1 MAQQNGELGR
11 FVRLGL
17 TLHVL
22 GATLIGAAL
31 WPSLAKGAHASVCY
45 QRGQVRYVITNQ
57 TATSDGRG
65 RNITVTETGAIL
77 SMLGYDSKPV
87 RLSVTWSRPPD
98 LLCDTAPVEL
108 AMSVDGAGSFVGRM
122 STESGPASAVLTK
135 YASADPGQTLNSVRL
150 PSDLAQYLSDPSRS
164 GYSPL
169 PPSVLVAPDA
179 NGPGY
184 APRVAYKLNL
194 ADSSVGAEFRV
205 RVELGGLDALGAVVF
220 WPYVEAAVTPEPAI
234 PAPSS
239 SAAPDG
245 AGLFQQMM
253 PVLESP
259 RCANCHGRIDV
270 FAPDTLHKGGQQ
282 QPGDMPW
289 MQCQTCHTRL
299 GNGEG
304 PAIWRQPE
312 SDDPAR
318 WAGLSAGA
326 ICRRL
331 LSDPAGVIDH
341 LTNDPRVALGFEGL
355 RGIGSDSPYWPI
367 AAAPPAMDRESFVEL
382 AQEWLDAAVNSK
394 ACPD

>member
-1 MAQQNGELGR
+1 MAEQNETLDR
-11 FVRLGL
+11 YVRLGL
-17 TLHVL
+17 SLHIL
-22 GATLIGAAL
+22 GAVLIGAAL
-31 WPSLAKGAHASVCY
+31 WPSLATRAQASVCY
-45 QRGQVRYVITNQ
+45 QRSQARYVVTNQ
-57 TATSDGRG
+57 TTTSDGRA
-65 RNITVTETGAIL
+65 RTITVTETGATL

-87 RLSVTWSRPPD
+87 RLGVTWSRPPD

-135 YASADPGQTLNSVRL
+135 YASADPGHILNSVRL
-150 PSDLAQYLSDPSRS
+150 PDDLAQYLSDPSRS

-184 APRVAYKLNL
+184 APRVIYRLNL
-194 ADSSVGAEFRV
+194 AESAVGTDFRV
-205 RVELGGLDALGAVVF
+205 RVELGGLDALGAVVY
-220 WPYVEAAVTPEPAI
+220 WPYVPAAVIPETAI

-239 SAAPDG
+239 SAAPEG
-245 AGLFQQMM
+245 AALFQHMM

-259 RCANCHGRIDV
+259 RCANCHGGIDV
-270 FAPDTLHKGGQQ
+270 FAPNTRHQGGPQ
-282 QPGDMPW
+282 QPGDSPW
-289 MQCQTCHTRL
+289 TQCQTCHTTI

-304 PAIWRQPE
+304 PAIWRQPS

-318 WAGLSAGA
+318 WGGLSEGT
-326 ICRRL
+326 ICRAL

-367 AAAPPAMDRESFVEL
+367 EAAPPPMDRESFVEL
-382 AQEWLDAAVNSK
+382 THEWLDASANSK